1 MIAYLVACLFIPSQ
15 DYDCVRMADFQ
26 TIEQC
31 ESSISHLC
39 VLDQPVPG
47 TDANSPGY
55 SCDRTLRIM
64 HGTPP

>member
-31 ESSISHLC
+31 ESSISDFQSMKIVDSAYC
-39 VLDQPVPG
+39 EIEYD
-47 TDANSPGY
+47 D
-55 SCDRTLRIM
+55 IM
-64 HGTPP
+64 ED